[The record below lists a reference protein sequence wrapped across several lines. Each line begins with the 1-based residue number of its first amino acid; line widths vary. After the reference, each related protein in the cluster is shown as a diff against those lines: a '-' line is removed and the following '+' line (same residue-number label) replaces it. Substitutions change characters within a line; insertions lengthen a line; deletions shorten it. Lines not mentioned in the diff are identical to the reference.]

1 MSRSQIFLNK
11 FKTIDGRHVE
21 NCFSAISFSAPYFPL
36 KLNLNAKFR
45 EVNQIRTTDTD
56 LISACWLIT
65 AHRVQILGLVKSN
78 RFVLGPQVVDS
89 ENRVGCLVYI

>member
-1 MSRSQIFLNK
+1 M
-11 FKTIDGRHVE
+11 TIDGCHVE
-21 NCFSAISFSAPYFPL
+21 NRFSAISFSAPYCPL

-45 EVNQIRTTDTD
+45 EVKQIRTTDTTD